1 MKGYKGFNDKL
12 QCSPN
17 GKPFQYEVGKTYT
30 HQGTISLCNQ
40 GLHFVEHPLG
50 AWSYYKP
57 LDGSRFAL
65 VEADGVSDET
75 RDDTKRVAQSLTIKA
90 EVKIP
95 ALLKAAVEFV
105 FSKVKSSP
113 TKSATTGDSA
123 HSATTGNDAHSATT
137 GNSAHS
143 ATTGDSAHSATT
155 GNDAHS
161 ATTGYSAHSATT
173 GDSAHSATTGNYAHS
188 ATTGFSAH
196 SATTGDSAH
205 SATTGYSAHSAT
217 TGDSAHSAT
226 TGYSAHS
233 ATTGNSAHSA
243 TTGCSAHSA
252 TTGDSAHSAT
262 TGNSAHSAVAGKEC
276 IAASLGFEG
285 QAKGIKGNWLVLAEW
300 KDGKIKSMGIAI
312 VDGKKIN
319 ADTFYA
325 LKGGK
330 FVEATND

>member
-123 HSATTGNDAHSATT
+123 HSATTG
-137 GNSAHS
+137 
-143 ATTGDSAHSATT
+143 
-155 GNDAHS
+155 
-161 ATTGYSAHSATT
+161 YSAHSATT
-173 GDSAHSATTGNYAHS
+173 GDYAHSATTGNY
-188 ATTGFSAH
+188 
-196 SATTGDSAH
+196 
-205 SATTGYSAHSAT
+205 
-217 TGDSAHSAT
+217 
-226 TGYSAHS
+226 
-233 ATTGNSAHSA
+233 
-243 TTGCSAHSA
+243 
-252 TTGDSAHSAT
+252 
-262 TGNSAHSAVAGKEC
+262 AHSAVAGKEC

>member
-143 ATTGDSAHSATT
+143 ATTGC
-155 GNDAHS
+155 
-161 ATTGYSAHSATT
+161 SAHSATT
-173 GDSAHSATTGNYAHS
+173 GDSAHSATTGNY
-188 ATTGFSAH
+188 
-196 SATTGDSAH
+196 
-205 SATTGYSAHSAT
+205 
-217 TGDSAHSAT
+217 
-226 TGYSAHS
+226 
-233 ATTGNSAHSA
+233 
-243 TTGCSAHSA
+243 
-252 TTGDSAHSAT
+252 
-262 TGNSAHSAVAGKEC
+262 AHSAVAGKEC

>member
-123 HSATTGNDAHSATT
+123 HSATTGYSAHSATT

-155 GNDAHS
+155 GN
-161 ATTGYSAHSATT
+161 Y
-173 GDSAHSATTGNYAHS
+173 
-188 ATTGFSAH
+188 
-196 SATTGDSAH
+196 
-205 SATTGYSAHSAT
+205 
-217 TGDSAHSAT
+217 
-226 TGYSAHS
+226 
-233 ATTGNSAHSA
+233 
-243 TTGCSAHSA
+243 
-252 TTGDSAHSAT
+252 
-262 TGNSAHSAVAGKEC
+262 AHSAVAGKEC

>member
-40 GLHFVEHPLG
+40 GLHFVEHPLD

-65 VEADGVSDET
+65 VKAEGVSEET
-75 RDDTKRVAQSLTIKA
+75 RDDTKRVAQSLTIEA

-113 TKSATTGDSA
+113 TV
-123 HSATTGNDAHSATT
+123 SATTGN
-137 GNSAHS
+137 
-143 ATTGDSAHSATT
+143 
-155 GNDAHS
+155 
-161 ATTGYSAHSATT
+161 
-173 GDSAHSATTGNYAHS
+173 
-188 ATTGFSAH
+188 
-196 SATTGDSAH
+196 SAH

-217 TGDSAHSAT
+217 TGDYAHSATTGDYAHSAT
-226 TGYSAHS
+226 TGYYAHS
-233 ATTGNSAHSA
+233 ATTGYY
-243 TTGCSAHSA
+243 AHSA
-252 TTGDSAHSAT
+252 TTGDY
-262 TGNSAHSAVAGKEC
+262 AHSAVAGKEC
-276 IAASLGFEG
+276 IAASLGIAG

-300 KDGKIKSMGIAI
+300 VDGKIKSMGIAI
-312 VDGKKIN
+312 VDGKKIK

-325 LKGGK
+325 LKDGK
-330 FVEATND
+330 FVEATQ

>member
-113 TKSATTGDSA
+113 TKSATTG
-123 HSATTGNDAHSATT
+123 
-137 GNSAHS
+137 NSAHS
-143 ATTGDSAHSATT
+143 ATTG
-155 GNDAHS
+155 
-161 ATTGYSAHSATT
+161 Y
-173 GDSAHSATTGNYAHS
+173 Y
-188 ATTGFSAH
+188 
-196 SATTGDSAH
+196 
-205 SATTGYSAHSAT
+205 
-217 TGDSAHSAT
+217 
-226 TGYSAHS
+226 
-233 ATTGNSAHSA
+233 
-243 TTGCSAHSA
+243 
-252 TTGDSAHSAT
+252 AHSAT

>member
-123 HSATTGNDAHSATT
+123 HSATTGN
-137 GNSAHS
+137 
-143 ATTGDSAHSATT
+143 
-155 GNDAHS
+155 
-161 ATTGYSAHSATT
+161 
-173 GDSAHSATTGNYAHS
+173 
-188 ATTGFSAH
+188 
-196 SATTGDSAH
+196 
-205 SATTGYSAHSAT
+205 
-217 TGDSAHSAT
+217 
-226 TGYSAHS
+226 
-233 ATTGNSAHSA
+233 
-243 TTGCSAHSA
+243 
-252 TTGDSAHSAT
+252 
-262 TGNSAHSAVAGKEC
+262 SAHSAVAGKEC

>member
-137 GNSAHS
+137 G
-143 ATTGDSAHSATT
+143 
-155 GNDAHS
+155 
-161 ATTGYSAHSATT
+161 YSAHSATT
-173 GDSAHSATTGNYAHS
+173 GDSAHSATTGNY
-188 ATTGFSAH
+188 
-196 SATTGDSAH
+196 
-205 SATTGYSAHSAT
+205 
-217 TGDSAHSAT
+217 
-226 TGYSAHS
+226 
-233 ATTGNSAHSA
+233 
-243 TTGCSAHSA
+243 
-252 TTGDSAHSAT
+252 
-262 TGNSAHSAVAGKEC
+262 AHSAVAGKEC